1 MTERQNS
8 TVPNNV
14 VTLQKS
20 IAVKYQNIL
29 HKKNITI
36 ETCLFSFYLF
46 STFDK
51 KLMKT

>member
-20 IAVKYQNIL
+20 IAVKYQIIL
-29 HKKNITI
+29 HEKHQYRVLSF
-36 ETCLFSFYLF
+36 CFVFSI
-46 STFDK
+46 FDK